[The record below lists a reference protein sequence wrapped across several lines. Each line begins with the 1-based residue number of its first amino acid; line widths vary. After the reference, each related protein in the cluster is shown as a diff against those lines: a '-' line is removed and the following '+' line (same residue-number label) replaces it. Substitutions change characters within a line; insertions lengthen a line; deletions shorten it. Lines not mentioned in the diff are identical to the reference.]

1 MTATKQRCK
10 IKNSLREVLVVAALA
25 ALAAFI
31 LNATTPDSP
40 RESGSAATPTG
51 SVSRTQTL
59 DACWLTESVWRQRAV
74 TGVWRG
80 RAYEPTAALRAAVL
94 VATAVTVIAASSVVV
109 ASAPDQVQRYRRP
122 AWTGSR
128 RWAAGWAGQA
138 EHAGGRPVA
147 ARSFEKVTGG

>member
-1 MTATKQRCK
+1 MTATKRRCK
-10 IKNSLREVLVVAALA
+10 PKNSIQEVLVVAALA

-51 SVSRTQTL
+51 SVSRTQTR
-59 DACWLTESVWRQRAV
+59 DACWHTESVWRQRAV

-80 RAYEPTAALRAAVL
+80 RAEPTAALRAAVL

-122 AWTGSR
+122 AWTGSK

-138 EHAGGRPVA
+138 QHAGGRPVA
-147 ARSFEKVTGG
+147 ARSFEKMTGG